1 MADKVGAF
9 NRLGYDDDT
18 TTATVEFEFLEGS
31 QIGLTQ
37 QHVNTNGMRG
47 TRSQY
52 NDRNREGT
60 RRVDGNLLFA
70 PTPGELATLLPLILG
85 GSPSGTTYPLA
96 ETVPAHY
103 WIAVRDGT
111 TYSYNGCCVEQATFS
126 AQEGGALQLAMT
138 VVGKDE
144 AQSGSIGSNTID
156 ATTGGPL
163 TFMEG
168 AVTVGGSSYEFSSF
182 ELSIR
187 NVLEVKYRN
196 SLTPT
201 QIKATDRVVTVS
213 LPFSLGDASAL
224 YGSATTG
231 VAVVATFTNG
241 GGVAT
246 SLTFSLTKVAT
257 PKNPLPFG
265 QRGILDLPWQG
276 RALRTSSTAELV
288 VTLDSS
294 P

>member
-9 NRLGYDDDT
+9 NPLGYDDDT

-85 GSPSGTTYPLA
+85 ANASGTTYALA